1 MFSSHSFNGYVPT
14 VYHVTYMY
22 HKIMSHRLYYGCP
35 SCKQPPKMQRLS
47 GCLQGKV
54 VASTINLHSNLQLS
68 VEQRCFEWKAR
79 VAVTLSVLKR
89 LCYKDIAVFG
99 LFCASISHNL
109 VYLPIHT
116 QKNAHVEC

>member
-1 MFSSHSFNGYVPT
+1 
-14 VYHVTYMY
+14 
-22 HKIMSHRLYYGCP
+22 
-35 SCKQPPKMQRLS
+35 MQRLS

-54 VASTINLHSNLQLS
+54 VASTINLHSSLQLS
-68 VEQRCFEWKAR
+68 VEQRRFEWKAR

-89 LCYKDIAVFG
+89 LCYKDIAVLG
-99 LFCASISHNL
+99 LFCTNLSHNL